1 LRRAALIA
9 SIALCALA
17 ADAALIERAWAGQ
30 VCAWIVETPEE
41 EGTHMF
47 ALNLSADAPASVSAR
62 FQGPSFTSAAAGG
75 QLIQLQPGA
84 PQEVD
89 GEGFDVD
96 PGDDLSFDLRLFDRP
111 LSLDD
116 LDNPPAKPLASFT
129 FHRKVPEG
137 ERRPP
142 ADLAVKQCKALP

>member
-9 SIALCALA
+9 PIALCLLA
-17 ADAALIERAWAGQ
+17 AAVAPRAWAGQ
-30 VCAWIVETPEE
+30 VCAWIVETTEP
-41 EGTHMF
+41 EGTHKF

-62 FQGPSFTSAAAGG
+62 FQGPGFTSAAIGG
-75 QLIQLQPGA
+75 ELIQLEPGA

-129 FHRKVPEG
+129 FHRKVAEG
-137 ERRPP
+137 EHAPP
-142 ADLAVKQCKALP
+142 PDLAAKQCKPLP